1 MFDASLRRA
10 KDRIGEPL
18 AAVMRPVA
26 PELVTLL
33 ALLTGLGCALCAAL
47 GMGAPSLLLWLLS
60 RGLDGLDGLLAR
72 QHNKQSDFGGYLDI
86 LLDYVVYA
94 AVPFGLVLGY
104 PSAQNS
110 LALVIMLAAFYVNS
124 ASWMML
130 AAILEKRSA
139 ERGRQPTGQHGMTT
153 VVMPAG
159 LVGATESIIAYSLF
173 LLFPGLLAPL
183 YLFFSGLV
191 AVTIIQRLLWAHR
204 TLRQVTTHS

>member
-18 AAVMRPVA
+18 AARMRPVA
-26 PELVTLL
+26 PAAITVL
-33 ALLTGLGCALCAAL
+33 ALLTGLGCAVGAA
-47 GMGAPSLLLWLLS
+47 MGLAVVSLLLWLLS

-72 QHNKQSDFGGYLDI
+72 QYNKQSDFGGYLDI

-94 AVPFGLVLGY
+94 AVPLGLVLGH
-104 PSAQNS
+104 PTQQNY
-110 LALVIMLAAFYVNS
+110 LALAIMLAAFYVNS

-139 ERGRQPTGQHGMTT
+139 EFASDPASQRGMTT

-159 LVGATESIIAYSLF
+159 LVGATETIIAYSLF
-173 LLFPGLLAPL
+173 LLFPNTLAPL
-183 YLFFSGLV
+183 FLIFSVLV
-191 AVTIIQRLLWAHR
+191 ALTILQRFVWAWR
-204 TLRQVTTHS
+204 VLR

>member
-18 AAVMRPVA
+18 AARMRPVA
-26 PELVTLL
+26 PATITVL
-33 ALLTGLGCALCAAL
+33 ALLTGLGCAVCAV
-47 GMGAPSLLLWLLS
+47 MGLTVVSLLLWLLS

-72 QHNKQSDFGGYLDI
+72 QYNKQSDFGGYLDI

-94 AVPFGLVLGY
+94 AVPLGLVLGH
-104 PSAQNS
+104 PAQQNY
-110 LALVIMLAAFYVNS
+110 LALALMLAAFYINS

-139 ERGRQPTGQHGMTT
+139 EFASDPANQRGMTT

-159 LVGATESIIAYSLF
+159 LVGATETIIAYSLF
-173 LLFPGLLAPL
+173 LLFPNILAPL
-183 YLFFSGLV
+183 FLIFSGLV
-191 AVTIIQRLLWAHR
+191 AITILQRFVWAWR
-204 TLRQVTTHS
+204 VLR